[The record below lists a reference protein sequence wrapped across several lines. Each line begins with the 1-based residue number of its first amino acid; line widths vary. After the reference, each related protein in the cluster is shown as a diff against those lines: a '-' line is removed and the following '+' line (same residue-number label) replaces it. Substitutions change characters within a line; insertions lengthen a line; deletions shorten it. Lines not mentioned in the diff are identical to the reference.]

1 MRLHAST
8 PEGQRILEAC
18 ELHDIGL
25 DLLRQRFRRDRPEL
39 GADRIEEMVRAWVGD
54 RPYDSPGQPATLSR
68 P

>member
-1 MRLHAST
+1 MPSHASS

-25 DLLRQRFRRDRPEL
+25 DVLRQRFRRDCPEL
-39 GADRIEEMVRAWVGD
+39 AADRTEEMVRAWVAD
-54 RPYDSPGQPATLSR
+54 RPYDSPGHPVISFR